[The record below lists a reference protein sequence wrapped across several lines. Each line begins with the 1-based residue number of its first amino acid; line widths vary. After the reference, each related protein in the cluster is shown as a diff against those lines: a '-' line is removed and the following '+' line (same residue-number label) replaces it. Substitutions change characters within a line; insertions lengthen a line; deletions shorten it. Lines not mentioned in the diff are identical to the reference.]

1 MKPDMQFGW
10 RPEDIHGAPI
20 PMVFDFETFE
30 ILKNPETKTV
40 FPVLYFGNR
49 FTDSISMHKQFSNL
63 ENATGAE
70 NSTPSYHMRL
80 PP

>member
-20 PMVFDFETFE
+20 PMVFDYETFE

-40 FPVLYFGNR
+40 FPVYFYGNR
-49 FTDSISMHKQFSNL
+49 FVDSISMHK
-63 ENATGAE
+63 
-70 NSTPSYHMRL
+70 
-80 PP
+80 